1 MKQQNSSS
9 NYELLFAEFLTRQI
23 RPLCC
28 DAKLRQRSAKLLM
41 HTLQELLLYLKK
53 RQKEDLR
60 RFFAL
65 KRQLKETVEF
75 PSPKTKHELRRNKHF
90 AKYLCQLSRSAL
102 SVWVCQ
108 SENMDRCA
116 AKGQQID
123 VNLLCALFC

>member
-1 MKQQNSSS
+1 
-9 NYELLFAEFLTRQI
+9 
-23 RPLCC
+23 
-28 DAKLRQRSAKLLM
+28 M

-90 AKYLCQLSRSAL
+90 AKYLCQLSRSAQ
-102 SVWVCQ
+102 SVWVCH
-108 SENMDRCA
+108 SENMVGG
-116 AKGQQID
+116 KWIGVQPK
-123 VNLLCALFC
+123 VNRLMSIYFVLYFVEILNVFDKFL